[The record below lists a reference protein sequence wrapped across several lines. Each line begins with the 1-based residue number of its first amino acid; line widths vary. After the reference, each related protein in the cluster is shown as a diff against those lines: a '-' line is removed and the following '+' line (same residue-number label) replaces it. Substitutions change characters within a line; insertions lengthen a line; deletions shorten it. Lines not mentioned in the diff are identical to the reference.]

1 MYKVAIVI
9 PTLNEE
15 RFIKRCLDSVRQ
27 QSYPFN
33 QMDVMVVDG
42 GSTDQTR
49 EIVKDYAVE
58 YPNIRLLQ
66 NANRIQAAA
75 FNIGWQ
81 NTKAEIIIRMDAH
94 ATYNVR
100 YVELCYKHLQADDR
114 IGNVGGIW
122 DIRPQH
128 KGIVAEANAL
138 LNQSR
143 FGIGGAAFRVGAKA
157 GYVETVPFGAF
168 PRKVIEEIGGMNEQL
183 PRGEDNEFN
192 FRIRKAGYEIFLDPE
207 IVATYYARDTI
218 KGSMRQMYQNGYSI
232 GKLIRLNPQIV
243 SLRHL
248 VPLSFVAT
256 LLLLLFFS
264 LMFSHYLWGMLLC
277 IILLIYTMAA
287 LIAAMSICQKD
298 GYRFLWILPIMFFLI
313 HISYGCGTIIGLLK
327 KKY

>member
-15 RFIKRCLDSVRQ
+15 RFIQRCLDSVRQ

-42 GSTDQTR
+42 GSTDKTQD
-49 EIVKDYAVE
+49 IVNDYAVE
-58 YPNIRLLQ
+58 YPNVRLLP
-66 NANRIQAAA
+66 NTNRIQAAA
-75 FNIGWQ
+75 FNIGWR

-100 YVELCYKHLQADDR
+100 YVELCCKHLQEDGQR
-114 IGNVGGIW
+114 GNVGGIW
-122 DIRPQH
+122 DIKPQH
-128 KGIVAEANAL
+128 KGLVAEANAL

-143 FGIGGAAFRVGAKA
+143 FGIGGAAFRVGAEA

-168 PRKVIEEIGGMNEQL
+168 PRKVIEIIGGMNEKL
-183 PRGEDNEFN
+183 PRGEDNEYN
-192 FRIRKAGYEIFLDPE
+192 YRIRKAGYKIFLDPE

-232 GKLIRLNPQIV
+232 GKLLRLNPQIV

-248 VPLSFVAT
+248 VPLCFVAI
-256 LLLLLFFS
+256 LLS
-264 LMFSHYLWGMLLC
+264 LMVLSLLFSHYMCSILLC
-277 IILLIYTMAA
+277 FIFLIYIMAA
-287 LIAAMSICQKD
+287 LVAAMCICQKES
-298 GYRFLWILPIMFFLI
+298 YRFLFILPIMFFLI
-313 HISYGCGTIIGLLK
+313 HISYGWGTIVGLLK
-327 KKY
+327 NKY